1 MIETHPDTTNSPSAL
16 IHILV
21 DDRERASGMVDVLK
35 GTRGVEVTIGRLP
48 IGDYELNGK
57 FLVERKTLLDFA
69 ASVKDGRLF
78 RQACRLMA
86 SPLRPFLILEG
97 TGSDLSETGM
107 RREALQGALIML
119 SLVLGIP
126 VLRARDARES
136 AQLMLFATRQ
146 VEALA
151 TGALPRKVRRPRG
164 KQRVQLEI
172 LQGLPGIGP
181 DRARSLLKA
190 FGSVGQVFNANLD
203 QLLQVHGVGPVT
215 ARSIRWAVSEPTIA
229 YQRRTDH

>member
-1 MIETHPDTTNSPSAL
+1 MIELHRDTTDSHAAT
-16 IHILV
+16 IHVIM
-21 DDRERASGMVDVLK
+21 DDRERTGGMVDVFK
-35 GTRGVEVTIGRLP
+35 EARSVEVTIARLSV
-48 IGDYELNGK
+48 GDYELNGK

-69 ASVKDGRLF
+69 ASIKDGRLF
-78 RQACRLMA
+78 RQACRLKA

-97 TGSDLSETGM
+97 MAADLSETGM
-107 RREALQGALIML
+107 RREALQGALITL

-126 VLRARDARES
+126 VLRARDTRES
-136 AQLMLFATRQ
+136 VQLMLFAARQ
-146 VEALA
+146 AEALA

-181 DRARSLLKA
+181 DRAMSLLKA

-215 ARSIRWAVSEPTIA
+215 ARSIRWAVSEPT
-229 YQRRTDH
+229 TDYRGMNDF

>member
-1 MIETHPDTTNSPSAL
+1 MIELHPERTDSHAAT
-16 IHILV
+16 IHVIM
-21 DDRERASGMVDVLK
+21 DDRERAGGMVDVFK
-35 GTRGVEVTIGRLP
+35 EARGVEVTIARLSV
-48 IGDYELNGK
+48 GDYELNGK

-69 ASVKDGRLF
+69 ASIKDGRLF
-78 RQACRLMA
+78 RQACRLKA

-97 TGSDLSETGM
+97 MAADLSETGM
-107 RREALQGALIML
+107 RREALQGALITL

-126 VLRARDARES
+126 VLRARDTRES
-136 AQLMLFATRQ
+136 VQLMLFAVRQ
-146 VEALA
+146 AEALA
-151 TGALPRKVRRPRG
+151 TGALPRRVRRPRG

-181 DRARSLLKA
+181 DRAMSLLKA

-215 ARSIRWAVSEPTIA
+215 ARSIRWAVSEPTSD
-229 YQRRTDH
+229 YRGMNDY